1 MNIEDQ
7 IRRAMEEGQFDN
19 LPGKGKPLKL
29 DENAFEDPEWRMAHK
44 IMKDA
49 GFSLPWIENRKEIED
64 DLETA
69 RAGLKRAWAWRQG
82 GLANKQT
89 RAYVE
94 AEWQRA
100 VTAFREKIVTLN
112 KRIFSY
118 NLEVPS
124 PQFQRRMIDVEREI
138 EEIEGVAGRAKTSG

>member
-29 DENAFEDPEWRMAHK
+29 EENAFEDPAWRMAKK

-49 GFSLPWIENRKEIED
+49 GFSLPWIESLKEIEEG
-64 DLETA
+64 LETA
-69 RAGLKRAWAWRQG
+69 RASLRRAWTWRQE
-82 GLANKQT
+82 GLAAKQS
-89 RAYVE
+89 YVYMQ

-100 VTAFREKIVTLN
+100 ESAFREKIAALN

-124 PQFQRRMIDVEREI
+124 PQFQRRTIDAEREVK
-138 EEIEGVAGRAKTSG
+138 EIEGKAGKSESSG